1 MFLEIYDILCICL
14 KITVMNHFV
23 SSLLFS
29 FTNIGQHIHF
39 FRKYYSY
46 VVPSLMRGTQY
57 STQTCNVTVR
67 GFAYHLLG
75 TATHLGPWM
84 TAIFHATFFSD
95 HSPLVLI
102 LVLWPW
108 HAQNPCLCQDSNPWP
123 LWCKA
128 VAPIATPQQVSK
140 YISKPM

>member
-1 MFLEIYDILCICL
+1 
-14 KITVMNHFV
+14 MNHFV

-29 FTNIGQHIHF
+29 LTNIGQHIHF

-84 TAIFHATFFSD
+84 TAIFHDTLFSD
-95 HSPLVLI
+95 MWSFSFSLNPTSLAMTCTKPLPV
-102 LVLWPW
+102 PGF
-108 HAQNPCLCQDSNPWP
+108 
-123 LWCKA
+123 
-128 VAPIATPQQVSK
+128 
-140 YISKPM
+140 KPMTSMMQGSGTNSYTTAGQQIHIKTYVMVYFHIFFIFLLQ